1 MVKKAPQVSI
11 KTTVTE
17 VDCIVQALVE
27 SMGMEAALALLK
39 SFEGHVEKED
49 NLRNRLT
56 QWWNK
61 QAAFLLRFSSRIGKN
76 QRLWYKN
83 H

>member
-27 SMGMEAALALLK
+27 SLGMEAALALLK

-49 NLRNRLT
+49 NLRNRLG
-56 QWWNK
+56 Q
-61 QAAFLLRFSSRIGKN
+61 
-76 QRLWYKN
+76 
-83 H
+83 